1 MFARTMDLKQ
11 TLTILDELRFEYFD
25 VAWSFMEPY
34 FTGEKQLTE
43 LKDILSMFRVKP
55 VSIMGIIDFGVSERR
70 IDDQMRLLQKHLDAA
85 EYLEVEN
92 IRVFASL
99 IPEQYVDETA
109 VKQAVKNIR
118 TGCLLMGK
126 SGVRLG
132 LENHFGITSTAEDTL
147 RILESV
153 ESPYVGVTFDP
164 ANFVVSKEDP
174 VRAATKLAPYIIHTH
189 LKDCICTG
197 KGRWFG
203 YEFVEVG
210 AGIVDYKNV
219 LLNLK
224 KGGYN
229 GYLSLEYE
237 SADDIVRGTL
247 IARRNLEAFLAAS
260 TGAVA

>member
-1 MFARTMDLKQ
+1 MFARTMDLRQ
-11 TLTILDELRFEYFD
+11 TLTVLDELRFEYFD
-25 VAWSFMEPY
+25 VAWSFIEPH
-34 FTGEKQLTE
+34 FAREKQLTG
-43 LKDILSMFRVKP
+43 LKDILSTFRVKP

-70 IDDQMRLLQKHLDAA
+70 IDEQMRLLQKHLDAA

-99 IPEQYVDETA
+99 IPEQYVNETA
-109 VKQAVKNIR
+109 VKRAVKNIR
-118 TGCLLMGK
+118 SGSLLIGK
-126 SGVRLG
+126 SGIRLG
-132 LENHFGITSTAEDTL
+132 LENHFGITSTAEDIFL
-147 RILESV
+147 ILEGV
-153 ESPYVGVTFDP
+153 GSPYVGVTFDP

-219 LLNLK
+219 LLSLK
-224 KGGYN
+224 KDGYN

-237 SADDIVRGTL
+237 SADDVLRGTL
-247 IARRNLEAFLAAS
+247 IARRNLEAFLAGS
-260 TGAVA
+260 TAAVA